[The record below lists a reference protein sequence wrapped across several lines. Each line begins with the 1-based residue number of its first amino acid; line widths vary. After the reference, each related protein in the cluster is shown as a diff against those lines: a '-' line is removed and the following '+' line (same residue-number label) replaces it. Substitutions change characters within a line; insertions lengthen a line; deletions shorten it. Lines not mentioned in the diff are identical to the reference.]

1 MTDAWRDIATWAGAA
16 MAVVALGAAAVPMR
30 GTGRR
35 RALRMTAGILIAGL
49 VAGIAV
55 VLAFGRV

>member
-1 MTDAWRDIATWAGAA
+1 MSDGWRAIATGIGTA
-16 MAVVALGAAAVPMR
+16 MAVLALGALAVSMR
-30 GTGRR
+30 GTERR

-49 VAGIAV
+49 AAGIAV